1 MIPPAKPSEGD
12 EAGSGAGGTPEFYI
26 LPIQSGRFIST
37 DGAELLSEAEARE
50 IAGMPLLNARDDRGG
65 EVIHP

>member
-1 MIPPAKPSEGD
+1 
-12 EAGSGAGGTPEFYI
+12 